1 MDKRTIEQPL
11 PDLIRELRDETAT
24 LVGQEI
30 ALAKAEISEKTRRI
44 ARDLIYIAAGVA
56 LAYAALVLLLLA
68 IRDFLLSSMVEGGMS
83 AGVAMWLS
91 PLIVGV
97 VAGVVGSVL
106 ANQGKKKLADE
117 GITPE
122 KTAQSLREEKNWL
135 KHKIAHS

>member
-1 MDKRTIEQPL
+1 MDTRTSEQPL

-24 LVGQEI
+24 LVGQEM
-30 ALAKAEISEKTRRI
+30 ALAKAEITEKCRRM
-44 ARDLIYIAAGVA
+44 AKNAMYIATGMA

-68 IRDFLLSSMVEGGMS
+68 VRDFLFSGLVEQGVS
-83 AGVAMWLS
+83 VGVAMWLA

-97 VAGVVGSVL
+97 VVGVVGWVL
-106 ANQGKKKLADE
+106 VNQGKTKLADE

>member
-1 MDKRTIEQPL
+1 MDTKTVQQPL

-30 ALAKAEISEKTRRI
+30 SLAKAEIAEKGRRL
-44 ARDLIYIAAGVA
+44 ARDVMYIAAGVA

-68 IRDFLLSSMVEGGMS
+68 VRDFLFSGLVEGGVS
-83 AGVAMWLS
+83 VGIAMWLS

-97 VAGVVGSVL
+97 VVGVVGWVL
-106 ANQGKKKLADE
+106 VSQGKKKLTDE

>member
-1 MDKRTIEQPL
+1 MDTRTLHQPL

-30 ALAKAEISEKTRRI
+30 SLAKAEIAEKARRLG
-44 ARDLIYIAAGVA
+44 RDVIYMAAGVA

-68 IRDFLLSSMVEGGMS
+68 ARDFLFSGMVDGGVS
-83 AGVAMWLS
+83 VGVAIWLS
-91 PLIVGV
+91 PLIVGLV
-97 VAGVVGSVL
+97 VGVVGWVL
-106 ANQGKKKLADE
+106 VNQGKKKLADE

>member
-1 MDKRTIEQPL
+1 MDTRTVEQPL
-11 PDLIRELRDETAT
+11 PQLIRELRDETAT

-30 ALAKAEISEKTRRI
+30 ALAKAEIAEKGRRL
-44 ARDLIYIAAGVA
+44 ARDLIFIVGGVA

-68 IRDFLLSSMVEGGMS
+68 VRDFLFSAMVEGGVS
-83 AGVAMWLS
+83 VGVAMWLS

-97 VAGVVGSVL
+97 VAGVMGWILV
-106 ANQGKKKLADE
+106 NQGKKKLADE

>member
-1 MDKRTIEQPL
+1 MDTRAIQQPL

-30 ALAKAEISEKTRRI
+30 ALAKAEIAEKSRRM
-44 ARDLIYIAAGVA
+44 AKDVIYIAAGVA

-68 IRDFLLSSMVEGGMS
+68 VRDFLFSGLVEGGVS
-83 AGVAMWLS
+83 VGVALWLS

-97 VAGVVGSVL
+97 VVGVVGWVL
-106 ANQGKKKLADE
+106 INQGKKKLADE